1 MTVYVSNLN
10 FSVTDELL
18 KDLFTGYG
26 EVTSARV
33 MTDKYTNRSRGFGF
47 VEMPDDNAAQKAI
60 DELNGKMVDG
70 RPVAVAQAR
79 PKKEY

>member
-1 MTVYVSNLN
+1 MTVYVSNLS

-18 KDLFTGYG
+18 KGLFTGYG

-33 MTDKYTNRSRGFGF
+33 MTDKYTNGSRGFGF
-47 VEMPDDNAAQKAI
+47 VEMPDDTAAQKAI
-60 DELNGKMVDG
+60 DELNGKMVES
-70 RPVAVAQAR
+70 RPIAVTQAR

>member
-1 MTVYVSNLN
+1 MTIYVSNLS
-10 FSVTDELL
+10 FSITDELL
-18 KDLFTGYG
+18 KGLFTGYG

-47 VEMPDDNAAQKAI
+47 VDMPDNTAAQKAI
-60 DELNGKMVDG
+60 DELNGKMVDI
-70 RPVAVAQAR
+70 RPIAVNQAR

>member
-18 KDLFTGYG
+18 KGLFTSYG

-33 MTDKYTNRSRGFGF
+33 MTDKFTNRSRGFGF
-47 VEMPDDNAAQKAI
+47 VEMPDDSAAQKAI
-60 DELNGKMVDG
+60 DELNGKVVDSRSIG
-70 RPVAVAQAR
+70 VNQAR